1 MCKPWFV
8 LSWSETS
15 SYINTTVIF
24 PWSHNIAI
32 CTGYKV
38 TFGLVLYTQ
47 STISLP
53 SLPPPSLHTDTHL
66 PFFPPNSPTTCFI
79 PPPFYLLLQEARFI
93 SHTGTYEFCFY
104 LISEHDILPAVINA
118 KTLSVNRLSQRHVT
132 FKGQRMKKKNAGLW
146 LDAHSIDSC
155 LLTLKTTTTTKHNTC
170 RHKLANEKML

>member
-1 MCKPWFV
+1 MCKPWYV

-53 SLPPPSLHTDTHL
+53 SLPPLPSTHTHTSHSSRRIVL
-66 PFFPPNSPTTCFI
+66 QLVLS

-132 FKGQRMKKKNAGLW
+132 FKGQRMKKKCGPLIRCAFNW
-146 LDAHSIDSC
+146 L
-155 LLTLKTTTTTKHNTC
+155 LFTYFKTTTTTKHNTC